1 MKIKWISDTKRSV
14 IETRELI
21 NLEYELRK
29 DILKLLLK
37 HPSLD
42 CGDDFRYYTF
52 NYNIETGKLSVSKTT
67 PEPFYSKLKKVIK
80 MNPEFSELFGSSY
93 DF

>member
-1 MKIKWISDTKRSV
+1 MKIKWVSDTKRSV
-14 IETRELI
+14 IETKELI

-29 DILKLLLK
+29 DILRLLLK

-52 NYNIETGKLSVSKTT
+52 NYNVDNGKLSISKTT
-67 PEPFYSKLKKVIK
+67 PEPYYSNLKKVIK
-80 MNPEFSELFGSSY
+80 MNPDFSDIL
-93 DF
+93 DQ